1 MTPARAFRGCR
12 FPAEVILWAVRWYL
26 RFPVSYRD
34 LEHML
39 ADRGVQVDH
48 VTLYRW
54 TQRFAPELEKR
65 LRRHL
70 RPCRGPWHVDE
81 TSVRV
86 GGAWRYL
93 YRAVDGTGQTIDF
106 MLSARRDK
114 RAARRFFRQALG
126 RANIRNPREIVTD
139 RLTSYPGALRGMKRD
154 GELGRF
160 TRHRRGRWLN
170 NRVEPD
176 HRRIKRRTRPMLGFK
191 RFTTARRTLAGVE
204 AMAMLS
210 KGQVRA
216 APRDD
221 MPAQRTFIHQ
231 VFGLAA

>member
-1 MTPARAFRGCR
+1 MAMARACRGFR

-26 RFPVSYRD
+26 QFPVSYRD
-34 LEHML
+34 LEAML
-39 ADRGVQVDH
+39 ADRGVQADH

-54 TQRFAPELEKR
+54 VQRFAPELEQR
-65 LRRHL
+65 RRRHL

-86 GGAWRYL
+86 AGQWRYL

-106 MLSARRDK
+106 RLSATRDK
-114 RAARRFFRQALG
+114 QAAKRFSRRAFG
-126 RANIRNPREIVTD
+126 RDNTRHPREIVTD
-139 RLTSYPGALRGMKRD
+139 RLKSYPGALREMKRG

-170 NRVEPD
+170 NRVEQD
-176 HRRIKRRTRPMLGFK
+176 HRRIKRRTGPMLGFK
-191 RFTTARRTLAGVE
+191 SFRTARRTLAGVE
-204 AMAMLS
+204 ALAMLG
-210 KGQVRA
+210 KGRVRA
-216 APRDD
+216 VPGNDL
-221 MPAQRTFIHQ
+221 PAQRAFVHR